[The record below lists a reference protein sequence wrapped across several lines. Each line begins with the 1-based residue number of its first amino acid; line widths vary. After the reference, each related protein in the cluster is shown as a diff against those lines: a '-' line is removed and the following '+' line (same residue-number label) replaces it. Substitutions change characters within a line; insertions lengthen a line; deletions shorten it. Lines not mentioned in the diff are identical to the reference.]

1 MTPGQRVGRLRVEK
15 KSGKKK
21 KRVEYFGGCVAIRW
35 KRNAVSVDFRVV
47 VVVVFFF
54 LFSFR
59 PQPLTAIT
67 DNKIPS
73 TRNDNRQR
81 TENKTIDR

>member
-15 KSGKKK
+15 KAEK
-21 KRVEYFGGCVAIRW
+21 KRNGLNISVAASRSDE
-35 KRNAVSVDFRVV
+35 SVTRFRLIFVLLLLF
-47 VVVVFFF
+47 FFF